1 MAIFH
6 ILLANISQKNV
17 LYDIVEQKHAFLSD
31 KNQKLKKKLN
41 FSQGVNPWFWSK
53 NDHFSMFFLNAI

>member
-1 MAIFH
+1 MAIFPKGLIHGFSQNMAIFH

-31 KNQKLKKKLN
+31 KNQQLKKKIR
-41 FSQGVNPWFWSK
+41 
-53 NDHFSMFFLNAI
+53 FFPRG

>member
-6 ILLANISQKNV
+6 ILIANISQKNV

-31 KNQKLKKKLN
+31 KNQKLKKKN
-41 FSQGVNPWFWSK
+41 
-53 NDHFSMFFLNAI
+53 

>member
-17 LYDIVEQKHAFLSD
+17 LYDIVKQKHAFLSD
-31 KNQKLKKKLN
+31 TKPEVKKK
-41 FSQGVNPWFWSK
+41 K
-53 NDHFSMFFLNAI
+53 NEIFPKRLTHGFGPKMTIFPCFF

>member
-31 KNQKLKKKLN
+31 KNQKLKKKLD

-53 NDHFSMFFLNAI
+53 NDHFSMFF